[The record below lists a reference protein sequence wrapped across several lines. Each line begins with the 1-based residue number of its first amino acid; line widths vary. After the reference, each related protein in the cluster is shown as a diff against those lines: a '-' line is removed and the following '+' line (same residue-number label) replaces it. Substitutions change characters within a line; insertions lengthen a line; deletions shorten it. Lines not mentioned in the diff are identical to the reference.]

1 MQGRASR
8 KGAVLLAGVLA
19 LCGLGSAGAGAASAA
34 PGYRLAFGST
44 IDTSANG
51 GPLIVKGHRSTTTD
65 PMIAD
70 QVIKN
75 PDAVRL
81 GIGQL
86 IYEAFPDS
94 LSHRHWHYKAFV
106 RYQLRSTSDLSLV
119 RPDNKAGF
127 CLSDPE
133 YAPDFCGSV
142 KPDLLTVDEGLGPG
156 TSDYY
161 PPTLEGQYIDI
172 TGVPRGDYWLV
183 HWVNSGKEICESNYA
198 NNAAAV
204 KIELWPNGYGV
215 APYVTQKEAVNPFPS
230 LYADLTPP
238 LDCDQT
244 STPGSGAP
252 DLAPK
257 TPAELESTVAPP
269 GGTPPSSTGPPSA
282 PTLSKRLARRYVV
295 RALTKRFQRR
305 PKQLRQKC
313 RRVSQTS
320 FRCRVQWRYRQYR
333 YRGSVRIFTVR
344 TQNDFERRFDLRV
357 RRTDRRCV
365 LAHARG
371 CSRTFKAKNRR
382 LSEAAGSAILSAAAS
397 HIRPASPISLA
408 DWRTEGSTRAVGP
421 VFLCRRRAAVER

>member
-51 GPLIVKGHRSTTTD
+51 GPLIIKGDRSSTAE

-70 QVIKN
+70 QIIDVDTD
-75 PDAVRL
+75 PDTVRAD
-81 GIGQL
+81 IGQL

-94 LSHRHWHYKAFV
+94 LSHRHWHFKAFV

-127 CLSDPE
+127 CMSDPD
-133 YAPDFCGSV
+133 YAPDFCGSL
-142 KPDLLTVDEGLGPG
+142 KPDALTVDEGLGPG

-161 PPTLEGQYIDI
+161 PPTLEGQYIDV
-172 TGVPRGDYWLV
+172 TGVPPGDYWLV

-204 KIELWPNGYGV
+204 KIALWPNGYGV
-215 APYVTQKEAVNPFPS
+215 APYFTQKEAVNPFPS
-230 LYADLTPP
+230 LYDNSTPP
-238 LDCDQT
+238 LNCDQA
-244 STPGSGAP
+244 STPGFGAP

-257 TPAELESTVAPP
+257 TPAELGSTVAPP
-269 GGTPPSSTGPPSA
+269 GGTPPSSPGTPSA
-282 PTLSKRLARRYVV
+282 PTMSKRLARRYVV
-295 RALTKRFQRR
+295 RALTKRFHRR
-305 PKQLRQKC
+305 PKHLRQTC
-313 RRVSQTS
+313 RRLSRTS
-320 FRCRVQWRYRQYR
+320 FRCRVQWRSRQYR
-333 YRGSVRIFTVR
+333 YRGRVRIFTVR
-344 TQNDFERRFDLRV
+344 VQNGFERRFDLRV

-371 CSRTFKAKNRR
+371 CSRAFKARNRR
-382 LSEAAGSAILSAAAS
+382 L
-397 HIRPASPISLA
+397 
-408 DWRTEGSTRAVGP
+408 
-421 VFLCRRRAAVER
+421 

>member
-1 MQGRASR
+1 MQGRGSR
-8 KGAVLLAGVLA
+8 KGAVLLVGMLA
-19 LCGLGSAGAGAASAA
+19 LCGLGSAGAGPASAA
-34 PGYRLAFGST
+34 PGYRLAFAST
-44 IDTSANG
+44 IDTLASS
-51 GPLIVKGHRSTTTD
+51 GPLIVNGHRLTTAD

-70 QVIKN
+70 QIIDKKD
-75 PDAVRL
+75 PDPDTVRA

-94 LSHRHWHYKAFV
+94 LSHRHWHFKAFV

-127 CLSDPE
+127 CLSDPAF
-133 YAPDFCGSV
+133 APDFCGSL
-142 KPDLLTVDEGLGPG
+142 KPDALLVDEGLGPG

-204 KIELWPNGYGV
+204 KIALWPNGYGV

-238 LDCDQT
+238 LSCDQT
-244 STPGSGAP
+244 PAPGVGAP
-252 DLAPK
+252 DLTPK
-257 TPAELESTVAPP
+257 TPAELGSIVAPP
-269 GGTPPSSTGPPSA
+269 TGTPSSPGSPSPPK
-282 PTLSKRLARRYVV
+282 LSKRLARRYVI
-295 RALTKRFQRR
+295 RALTKRFHRR
-305 PKQLRQKC
+305 PKHLRQTC
-313 RRVSQTS
+313 RRLSQTS
-320 FRCRVQWRYRQYR
+320 FRCRVQWRSRQYR
-333 YRGSVRIFTVR
+333 YRGRVRIFTVR
-344 TQNDFERRFDLRV
+344 VQNGYERRFNLRV
-357 RRTDRRCV
+357 RRTDRRCA

-382 LSEAAGSAILSAAAS
+382 L
-397 HIRPASPISLA
+397 
-408 DWRTEGSTRAVGP
+408 
-421 VFLCRRRAAVER
+421 

>member
-1 MQGRASR
+1 MQGRANR

-34 PGYRLAFGST
+34 PGYRLAFAST
-44 IDTSANG
+44 IDTSASS
-51 GPLIVKGHRSTTTD
+51 GPLIINGHRSTTAE

-70 QVIKN
+70 QIIDEN
-75 PDAVRL
+75 PHPDTVRPA
-81 GIGQL
+81 IGQL
-86 IYEAFPDS
+86 IYEAFPGS

-142 KPDLLTVDEGLGPG
+142 KPDALTVDEGLGPG

-172 TGVPRGDYWLV
+172 TGVPPGNYWLV

-204 KIELWPNGYGV
+204 KIALWPNGYGV
-215 APYVTQKEAVNPFPS
+215 APYFTQKQAVNPFPS

-238 LDCDQT
+238 DDCSQA
-244 STPGSGAP
+244 STPGFGAP

-257 TPAELESTVAPP
+257 TPAELGSTVAPP
-269 GGTPPSSTGPPSA
+269 AGTPPSSPVSPSA
-282 PTLSKRLARRYVV
+282 PTLSKRRARRYVV
-295 RALTKRFQRR
+295 RALTKRFHRR
-305 PKQLRQKC
+305 PKHLRQAC
-313 RRVSQTS
+313 RRLSRTS
-320 FRCRVQWRYRQYR
+320 FRCRVQWRYRHYR

-344 TQNDFERRFDLRV
+344 LQDGFERRFDLRV

-382 LSEAAGSAILSAAAS
+382 
-397 HIRPASPISLA
+397 
-408 DWRTEGSTRAVGP
+408 
-421 VFLCRRRAAVER
+421 F